1 MPFILRGMSV
11 LGVSSANCPQQ
22 LRRQIW
28 SQLGDTWQPNNM
40 ETILA
45 GEISL
50 EELPQTFEKLLTA
63 NTQGRYLV
71 KID

>member
-1 MPFILRGMSV
+1 MAKHLR
-11 LGVSSANCPQQ
+11 Q
-22 LRRQIW
+22 QIW

-45 GEISL
+45 GEIGL
-50 EELPQTFEKLLTA
+50 EKLPQTFEKLLTA